1 MAYLD
6 EELEVDIVRPRRGAL
21 RLLVPPAGDE
31 VDTLRSNIQT
41 AASAS
46 GKTNPTERTGSAGGG
61 ELTMA
66 AAAAAAAALGL
77 LGFLPRVGLR
87 LRGRRVAARG
97 GIPI

>member
-21 RLLVPPAGDE
+21 RLLVPPAGNE

-66 AAAAAAAALGL
+66 AAAAAAALGL